1 MKISKIT
8 ILSSL
13 LMLLIGAT
21 NTSCSD
27 ALDLGPID
35 YYGSESYW
43 KTEAHAEGYID
54 GIHKHLRDAAW
65 QHTITFGELRGGHYI
80 TGTSGDGS
88 SVSGGA
94 IASQNFDSNNTGVTK
109 FGDLYGRI
117 TNLNLFIARV
127 SDADFIGTDKKNYFL
142 GIVYGLR
149 AFYYFDLYRIYGG
162 VPLRLGVEVIDGEL
176 DPTKLYLPRATPAE
190 VMAQIKSDLQKSLD
204 YFGDVNSF
212 NPYGMGS
219 KVYWNKAAT
228 EALIGEVYL
237 WNSKV
242 TTGNNAANVSD
253 LAVAKQHLLNVVNNY
268 GLSLQPNFA
277 DVFDARNKANSEII
291 FAIRF
296 AENEAS
302 NGFGSYVYNIGTGQ
316 TTNSSYLEDGSLFVD
331 PLQVAGSGS
340 MQRYEYKEE
349 LFRIFDVE
357 DSRRDATFLA
367 AYYKDDE
374 GNLTYRG
381 THVRKNIGLIN
392 SSGIR
397 IWIGDMPFY
406 RLSWVY
412 LTLAEIAN
420 MEGNNTKVEEYI
432 NIVRERA
439 YGENWSPE
447 FAYEAGDFTANELA
461 ILAEKD
467 KEFVQEGQRWW
478 DIRRMT
484 LTKGGK
490 PLVFTPQASFNGEP
504 ILNES
509 TEAHKVLWP
518 IDRALLDNDD
528 ALEQTPGY

>member
-1 MKISKIT
+1 
-8 ILSSL
+8 
-13 LMLLIGAT
+13 MLIIAST

-27 ALDLGPID
+27 SLDLAPID
-35 YYGSESYW
+35 YYGSGSFW
-43 KTEAHAEGYID
+43 QTEAHAEGYID
-54 GIHKHLRDAAW
+54 GIHKHLRDVAF

-80 TGTSGDGS
+80 TAVSGDGS

-94 IASQNFDSNNTGVTK
+94 ISSQNFDANNTGVAR

-127 SDADFIGTDKKNYFL
+127 TDADYIGEEKKNYFL
-142 GIVYGLR
+142 GMVYGLR

-176 DPTKLYLPRATPAE
+176 DPTKLYMPRATPEE
-190 VMAQIKSDLQKSLD
+190 VMTHIKSDLQRSLD
-204 YFGDVNSF
+204 YFGNVNHF
-212 NPYGMGS
+212 NPYGMGN

-228 EALIGEVYL
+228 ESLIGEVYL

-242 TTGNNAANVSD
+242 TTGNNTANDAD
-253 LAVAKQHLLNVVNNY
+253 LSVAKQHLLNVVNNY
-268 GLSLQPNFA
+268 DLSLQDDFA
-277 DVFDARNKANSEII
+277 DVFDTRNKANSEII
-291 FAIRF
+291 FAVRF
-296 AENEAS
+296 AEGEAT
-302 NGFGSYVYNIGTGQ
+302 NAFGQYVYNIGTGQ
-316 TTNSSYLEDGSLFVD
+316 TNLSSYLEDGSLFND
-331 PLQVAGSGS
+331 PLQLAGSGS
-340 MQRYEYKEE
+340 MQRYEYVEG
-349 LFRIFDVE
+349 LFRLFDPE

-367 AYYKDDE
+367 AYNQDEE
-374 GNLTYRG
+374 GNLVYRG
-381 THVRKNIGLIN
+381 THVRKNIGTIN
-392 SSGIR
+392 NSGIR
-397 IWIGDMPFY
+397 VWTGDMVFY

-420 MEGNNTKVEEYI
+420 MEGDNDKVEEYI

-439 YGENWSPE
+439 YGDNWAPE
-447 FAYEAGDFTANELA
+447 FEFEAGDFTNNELA

-484 LTKGGK
+484 LTKGGT
-490 PLVFTPQASFNGEP
+490 PLVFTQQASFNGDP

-509 TEAHKVLWP
+509 TEANKLLWP
-518 IDRALLDNDD
+518 LDRSLLDNDD